1 MKQIVCLIANFDRS
15 FQYGIGRYI
24 QQLTTTSFPNI
35 NLYLLLLN
43 ANVKKVTIGTYDLF
57 NKIEIPAINE
67 KYSKVLEQRYYRSVC
82 YFLKEEILT
91 TLNGKYIF
99 HINIPH
105 DSFLPNLLRKLFNC
119 KILSVIHY
127 SKWSY
132 TDILGN
138 ESKLLEICNK
148 SQDKKNLKEQNIEKC
163 LNSDLEQIDSCDKI
177 IFIAQHSFLTYK
189 KFRNNLL
196 SFSKVI
202 YNGIEDSYSAIT
214 QKRKNEIRHKY
225 LLGKNEKI
233 IIFAGR
239 LDSIKGIY
247 HLLDSF
253 NIIAKKHKNIR
264 LIIAGDGDFNKL
276 MDYSHKNWSRVLFTG
291 RLSQQDLYEMY
302 QIADIGVVCSL
313 FEEFGY
319 VAIEMMMH
327 RLPIIVTDTSGLSEI
342 VTDNFDGLKV
352 PILHNDNK
360 ETDIDC
366 NILSNHIV
374 TLLSNNSKRNV
385 IAKNARKTYLKKYTK
400 NIFTSQINDMYQ
412 TIFNEF

>member
-105 DSFLPNLLRKLFNC
+105 DSFL
-119 KILSVIHY
+119 
-127 SKWSY
+127 
-132 TDILGN
+132 
-138 ESKLLEICNK
+138 
-148 SQDKKNLKEQNIEKC
+148 
-163 LNSDLEQIDSCDKI
+163 
-177 IFIAQHSFLTYK
+177 TYK
-189 KFRNNLL
+189 KFRNDLL

-374 TLLSNNSKRNV
+374 TLLSNNSKRNI

-400 NIFTSQINDMYQ
+400 NIFTSQINDMHQ
-412 TIFNEF
+412 TIFNKF